1 MRFAYIQA
9 MITMQITVAP
19 NMEMNFRTENEPV
32 WENGSLVFLLDRNFQ
47 GRLIEAGQAGA
58 IRFSQGATE
67 RIEIMK
73 TARKN
78 GHMLVYC
85 RTVKSKED
93 GPC

>member
-1 MRFAYIQA
+1 
-9 MITMQITVAP
+9 MQITVAP
-19 NMEMNFRTENEPV
+19 NMEMNFRTENEPLQK
-32 WENGSLVFLLDRNFQ
+32 NGSLVFLLDQNFQ
-47 GRLIEAGQAGA
+47 GRLVEAGQAGV

-78 GHMLVYC
+78 GHILVFC
-85 RTVKSKED
+85 RMVKSKEE